1 MDYNIGIFAKGYRGV
16 IAMPYISQIE
26 NILEEQ
32 KGSLLSSDLD
42 DSRIPRTYLSM
53 MIDSGRLERVGS
65 GMYVAADMVTD
76 EMYLLQRK
84 YPKLIYSHETALYL
98 HDLSDRT
105 PFEYS
110 VTVPSGY
117 RVTANMKEMTKLYY
131 IKSDLHQLGLVAKST
146 PMGNSV
152 MTYNIE
158 RTICDVIRSRNRI
171 DSQIF
176 SQAIQV
182 LSKAKSLDYNL
193 LIQYSR
199 EFRVEKLLNS
209 YLEVL
214 L

>member
-1 MDYNIGIFAKGYRGV
+1 
-16 IAMPYISQIE
+16 MPYISQIE
-26 NILEEQ
+26 DILEEQ

-42 DSRIPRTYLSM
+42 ESGIPRTYLSM

-65 GMYVAADMVTD
+65 GMYVAANMVTD

-131 IKSDLHQLGLVAKST
+131 IKSELHQLGLAEKST
-146 PMGNSV
+146 TMGNSV

-209 YLEVL
+209 YLEVFL
-214 L
+214 

>member
-1 MDYNIGIFAKGYRGV
+1 
-16 IAMPYISQIE
+16 MPYISQIE
-26 NILEEQ
+26 DILEEQ

-42 DSRIPRTYLSM
+42 ESGIPRTYLSM

-65 GMYVAADMVTD
+65 GMYVAANMVTD

-131 IKSDLHQLGLVAKST
+131 IKSELHQLGLAEKST
-146 PMGNSV
+146 TMGNSV